1 MITCYRT
8 SFISFIYLYLCFI
21 SCVCVF
27 CLHAY
32 LCTTCMPGNMLGLL
46 HVELQT
52 VMSWYTSPR
61 NRRQVLGKS
70 SQFTSTIFSTLNLF
84 HFSEHINILNF
95 SILTHDN
102 RYWYIQLMQIK
113 TFFFS
118 SFTVSKHVTKSRS
131 AVQGAEL
138 EHLVMLRMGS
148 IPNVSGF
155 SLLLTVLLKL

>member
-21 SCVCVF
+21 SCVWVF

-46 HVELQT
+46 HVELQR

-113 TFFFS
+113 TFFLAL
-118 SFTVSKHVTKSRS
+118 SRFRNTWLS
-131 AVQGAEL
+131 QDQLFKEL
-138 EHLVMLRMGS
+138 SWSTWWCWGWAA
-148 IPNVSGF
+148 
-155 SLLLTVLLKL
+155 SLMFQDSLCYSLFF